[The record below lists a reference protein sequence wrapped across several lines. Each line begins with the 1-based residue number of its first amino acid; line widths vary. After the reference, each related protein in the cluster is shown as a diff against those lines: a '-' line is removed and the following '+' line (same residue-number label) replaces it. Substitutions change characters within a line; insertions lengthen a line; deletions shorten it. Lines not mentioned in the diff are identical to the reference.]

1 MTAALLLLALVGQ
14 HSAPIDFPKMLGS
27 ADCCFLA
34 RNLDT
39 GLEISYNHE
48 RTMQAFSP
56 CSTFKVPNT
65 VFALEA
71 GVADLDTKF
80 PWDDVQRE
88 RVSLN
93 KDHTLETAFQVS
105 AFNIYQEIARRIG
118 EDRMR
123 EYVGRLKYGNQDMSG
138 GLDQFW
144 LGSSL
149 KITARQQV
157 DLMQGLLNLKW
168 PFEEQHQT
176 TVLNLM
182 AQEVEDGYLYGGKT
196 GSGRNPAIGWW
207 VGYAKSPERGRWVF
221 AVNRGGE
228 GALGSNL
235 IAPTRTILGE
245 LNILPKEGAQP

>member
-1 MTAALLLLALVGQ
+1 MAFFGPHGV
-14 HSAPIDFPKMLGS
+14 PIDFPKMLGS
-27 ADCCFLA
+27 EDCCFLA

-39 GLEISYNHE
+39 GVEITYNHE
-48 RTMQAFSP
+48 RTLQAFSP
-56 CSTFKVPNT
+56 CSTFKIPNT

-80 PWDDVQRE
+80 PWDGIERE

-93 KDHTLETAFQVS
+93 KDHTLASAFEVS
-105 AFNIYQEIARRIG
+105 AFHIYQQIARQIG
-118 EDRMR
+118 EERMR
-123 EYVGRLKYGNQDMSG
+123 DYVGRLKYGNQDMSG
-138 GLDQFW
+138 GLDRFW

-157 DLMQGLLNLKW
+157 DLMQSLLSLKW
-168 PFEEQHQT
+168 PFAEENQT
-176 TVLNLM
+176 AVLNLM
-182 AQEVEDGYLYGGKT
+182 VQQVEEGYLYGGKT
-196 GSGRNPAIGWW
+196 GSGRDPAIAWW
-207 VGYAKSPERGRWVF
+207 VGYAKSPSHGRWVF

-245 LNILPKEGAQP
+245 LNILPKGAKP